1 MKGYVA
7 SHLKEM
13 NRQKVFQLIKSM
25 EMTSKAE
32 ITKITGISSPTVI
45 KIVNFLVDRGLV
57 VEIGEVETAIGR
69 RPHMIQVN
77 RNLMYSVIFV
87 LEGDFLSM
95 GILDILGN
103 VLHKKSIRVQPDY
116 TYIMALIKN
125 ELVDN
130 LIQEAG
136 MRLDQIFGIGIA
148 LPVIYNKDSNIILGA
163 PLINRQ
169 EEISL
174 EPDIKAL
181 SDKFNAIVMVE
192 NDTNAQ
198 AIGEFHSGRYGEK
211 DDLLFVSAGT
221 GLGVGLIIDGKLRR
235 GNHYMCG
242 EIGNTTFD
250 VDYRSGDNKLGWLE
264 DMVGHRRIEKKFGV
278 NVINSNDNLSA
289 ELKTEICQYLAGNVA
304 LCINNLNV
312 CLDCKNVIIGGK
324 MVETLGQPL
333 LDEINRYLCDLC
345 DNLFV
350 VKQEESEDV
359 GLIGM
364 AWLLTNKK
372 IKEILIE
379 EDI

>member
-333 LDEINRYLCDLC
+333 LDEINRYLCGLC

>member
-77 RNLMYSVIFV
+77 RNLMYSVIFI

-333 LDEINRYLCDLC
+333 LDEINRYLCGLC

>member
-45 KIVNFLVDRGLV
+45 KIVNFLVNRGLV

>member
-103 VLHKKSIRVQPDY
+103 VLHKKSIRVQHDY

-130 LIQEAG
+130 LIQESG

-333 LDEINRYLCDLC
+333 LDEINRYLCGLC